1 MPAPLVVLD
10 TAVVVAALLGRPG
23 SSNAAVV
30 REVATGGVRLAVSDD
45 FLSELTRKV
54 QDPNVEG
61 KIGSAGRAFEIALD
75 LGFMGRHHLP
85 RRYPWRA
92 LRDPNDRWILDL
104 AFDAG
109 ADLIVTW
116 DGDLVEDAPPL
127 GFEVRTPPDLL
138 SELRA
143 LRGGP

>member
-1 MPAPLVVLD
+1 MLD

-23 SSNAAVV
+23 SANARVIE
-30 REVATGGVRLAVSDD
+30 EVATAGVRLALSDD

-75 LGFMGRHHLP
+75 LGFMGYHHRP

-104 AFDAG
+104 AFDSG
-109 ADLIVTW
+109 ADFIVTW
-116 DGDLVEDAPPL
+116 DGDLIEDAPPL
-127 GFEVRTPPDLL
+127 GFEVLTPPLL
-138 SELRA
+138 LAELPA
-143 LRGGP
+143 